1 MRKMRSLIRVM
12 PLLILT
18 AILVVV
24 PLLGVACSDDD
35 DGGTTTVTAKFSAS
49 PESGMG
55 PLTVTFTDQSTGD
68 ITTWEWDFD
77 NDGVADST
85 DQNPSHTFTGSD
97 KSNLIAQSYTVVL
110 TVTGADGATD
120 QEEKIIDVTPD
131 YPNKTLVF
139 SYAMATSQI
148 EAQHGEKFAELL
160 ELYTGGAVQV
170 TIHGG
175 GTLFGYGE
183 DWFAVKD
190 GSMVDFIWTHPYF
203 LSMLN
208 INMNPYSAY
217 QFQVTTVTQG
227 KAMNEDGRVNEIV
240 DGLLEESG
248 VKLLGFA
255 PSVYLA
261 LDLTKNREL
270 NSYEDFDGLR
280 FGSLAPGLLDPFHE
294 YFGLTEV
301 TVGYEGEI
309 TGLINDQY
317 DFSGTSV
324 PHAVE
329 TPLIDYMHHA
339 LLTEVYAPM
348 VALMNMDTWDSLGA
362 DLQNL
367 ITDVIWPEVLE
378 YAADTTVD
386 SLKEDV
392 KTLAE
397 AMDTVHVLDPATGY
411 SYIGLIMDSD
421 THAGERLTEMHD
433 EMMPE
438 ILEIIEEYRS
448 ADPQFSPEVIE
459 ILDYAGVEY

>member
-1 MRKMRSLIRVM
+1 MINMRKMRM
-12 PLLILT
+12 PLLILA
-18 AILVVV
+18 AILIIV

-35 DGGTTTVTAKFSAS
+35 DGGTTTAATAKFSAS

-120 QEEKIIDVTPD
+120 QAEKTISVTPD
-131 YPNKTLVF
+131 YPEMNLVF
-139 SYAMATSQI
+139 SYAMATSQV

-175 GTLFGYGE
+175 GTLFNYGE
-183 DWFAVKD
+183 DWAAVKD

-203 LSMLN
+203 LSMLD

-227 KAMNEDGRVNEIV
+227 KAMNEDGQLNQIV
-240 DGLLEESG
+240 DDLLEESG

-255 PSVYLA
+255 PSVFMA
-261 LDLTKNREL
+261 LDLSTDTEL

-280 FGSLAPGLLDPFHE
+280 FGSLYPGLLDPFHE

-301 TVGYEGEI
+301 YVGGEGEI
-309 TGLINDQY
+309 TGLINDMY

-324 PHAVE
+324 PHAVD
-329 TPLIDYMHHA
+329 TGLIDYMDHA

-348 VALMNMDTWDSLGA
+348 VALMNLDTWDSLGA
-362 DLQNL
+362 DLQSL
-367 ITDVIWPEVLE
+367 INDVIWPEVLE
-378 YAADTTVD
+378 YAAATTVD
-386 SLKEDV
+386 SLKEYV
-392 KTLAE
+392 KTLVE
-397 AMDTVHVLDPATGY
+397 ELDTVHILDPATGF
-411 SYIGLIMDSD
+411 SYIDLVMADDGN
-421 THAGERLTEMHD
+421 AGDRLREMHD
-433 EMMPE
+433 KMSTE
-438 ILEIIEEYRS
+438 ILNIIEEFRS
-448 ADPQFSPEVIE
+448 DDPQFSPEVIE
-459 ILDYAGVEY
+459 ILEYAGVEY